1 MPGCLAGHCTLFSW
15 LLPRPGSLPGAGPC
29 PVPPV
34 RGSISSSNS
43 AGPCPVPP
51 ILDPFSSSRN
61 AGGWSG
67 GEYPHAPLPPALHNL
82 VLVTPAGAARCE
94 ILLPK
99 CVGDHANFVSGKA
112 GGTPVPCPSPLAR
125 RGAGCGG
132 LLFGHI
138 SHPLLPNGSITLCR
152 VTPALYYHPI
162 AP

>member
-1 MPGCLAGHCTLFSW
+1 MAGVTTGCWPMPHASD
-15 LLPRPGSLPGAGPC
+15 PGFL
-29 PVPPV
+29 
-34 RGSISSSNS
+34 SSSNS

-51 ILDPFSSSRN
+51 ILDPLSSSRN

-67 GEYPHAPLPPALHNL
+67 GEYPHAPLRPALHHL

-94 ILLPK
+94 IFLPK

-152 VTPALYYHPI
+152 VTPMACLCMCPGMPKPMTRN
-162 AP
+162 A